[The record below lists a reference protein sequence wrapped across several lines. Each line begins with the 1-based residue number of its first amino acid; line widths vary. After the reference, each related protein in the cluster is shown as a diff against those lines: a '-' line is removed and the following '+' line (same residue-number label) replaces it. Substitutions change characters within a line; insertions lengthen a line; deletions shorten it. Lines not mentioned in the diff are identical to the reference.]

1 MKSDPRMTSA
11 RRLLLASAAT
21 LILAAATLGLSG
33 CHSPLPPPTPLSQLT
48 PQQMQGRQI
57 FVQNCAACHHADS
70 QQKLHGPGL
79 EGIFRRKYLPSG
91 LPATDQHVT
100 SDIEYGRNMMPPFGN
115 QLNNQQ
121 IQDLLAYLHT
131 L

>member
-1 MKSDPRMTSA
+1 MKSDLHLTPA
-11 RRLLLASAAT
+11 RRLLPASAAAA
-21 LILAAATLGLSG
+21 ILAVAALGLAG
-33 CHSPLPPPTPLSQLT
+33 CRSSMPPPTPLSQLT

-79 EGIFRRKYLPSG
+79 EGVFRRKYLPSG
-91 LPATDQHVT
+91 LPANDARVT
-100 SDIEYGRNMMPPFGN
+100 SEIQYGRNMMPPFGN
-115 QLNNQQ
+115 TLDNQQ